1 MTDKIPEDFS
11 AIDPAKVRK
20 LEVRNNFDCWWLPR
34 SVMLIKNGGARDT
47 DGKWWEQCREIP
59 SKKMRPM
66 TVREIVDFCMEKRPE
81 VCFDK
86 IDGDGFLPFWSWSFE
101 GDVSRFTYRLADGT
115 TGKFEVEE

>member
-11 AIDPAKVRK
+11 AIDPAKVREM
-20 LEVRNNFDCWWLPR
+20 EVRNNFDCWWLPR

-66 TVREIVDFCMEKRPE
+66 TQREIMDFCVEKRPE
-81 VCFDK
+81 VRFDGSEF
-86 IDGDGFLPFWSWSFE
+86 IPFWAWSFKD
-101 GDVSRFTYRLADGT
+101 DVHRYVYRLADGT
-115 TGKFEVEE
+115 EGKFEVEE